1 MLALNIEDKIFK
13 RMKLNKEKLISY
25 GFIKKDK
32 GYQYSKNFMKNTF
45 RADIYIDLNGNVQ
58 GKVYDLDIEEEYT
71 NFRVEDSVGEFVN
84 TVKEEYIEILK
95 DIANHCF
102 EKEYF
107 IYEQSNRIAK
117 LIKETYQVEPE
128 FLWEK
133 FPNYG
138 VFRNV
143 RSQKWFSAIMNIDK
157 SKIIPKE
164 KGEIEILN
172 VKLDDEVSTYL
183 KQKGIYPAYHFS
195 KKSWVSIIL
204 DDTLSDTEIMHLI
217 NTSYE
222 ASNVKGEWIVPA
234 NPKYYDVVHAF
245 DDTDTITWKQSNH
258 IQKGDIVYLYVAQPY
273 SAILFK
279 CMAVETDIPYTY
291 QDKNLS
297 ITQIM
302 KLKLLKRYNKEE
314 YPFETLKRY
323 GVNAIR
329 GPRSITSKLS
339 KELNKK

>member
-1 MLALNIEDKIFK
+1 MNIEEKIFK
-13 RMKLNKEKLISY
+13 RTKLNKEKLIPY
-25 GFIKKDK
+25 GFIKENE
-32 GYQYSKNFMKNTF
+32 GYHYSKNFMKDTF
-45 RADIYIDLNGNVQ
+45 RADIYIDLNGNIQ
-58 GKVYDLDIEEEYT
+58 GKVYDLDIKEEYT
-71 NFRVEDSVGEFVN
+71 NFRVEDSIGEFVN
-84 TVKEEYIEILK
+84 TVKEEYIKILK
-95 DIANHCF
+95 DIADHCF
-102 EKEYF
+102 EKQYF
-107 IYEQSNRIAK
+107 IYEQSNRITK
-117 LIKETYQVEPE
+117 LINETYHVEPE

-138 VFRNV
+138 VFRNT

-157 SKIIPKE
+157 SKIISKE
-164 KGEIEILN
+164 KGEIEVLN
-172 VKLDDEVSTYL
+172 VKLDDEVPTYL

-195 KKSWVSIIL
+195 KKNWVSIIL
-204 DDTLSDTEIMHLI
+204 DDTLSDTEIMKLI
-217 NTSYE
+217 NISYE
-222 ASNVKGEWIVPA
+222 SLNEKGEWIVPA

-245 DDTDTITWKQSNH
+245 DDTDIITWKQSNH

-291 QDKNLS
+291 QDENLS

-302 KLKLLKRYNKEE
+302 KLKLLKRYDKEE
-314 YPFETLKRY
+314 FSFETLKRY

-329 GPRSITSKLS
+329 GPRSVTSQLS

>member
-1 MLALNIEDKIFK
+1 MNIEEKIFR

-25 GFIKKDK
+25 GFIKEKE
-32 GYQYSKNFMKNTF
+32 GYYYSKKFMKDTF

-71 NFRVEDSVGEFVN
+71 NFRVEDSMGEFVN
-84 TVKEEYIEILK
+84 TIKEEYIKILK
-95 DIANHCF
+95 DIANNCF
-102 EKEYF
+102 EKDYF
-107 IYEQSNRIAK
+107 IYEQSNRITK
-117 LIKETYQVEPE
+117 LIKEIYQVEPE
-128 FLWEK
+128 FLWKK
-133 FPNYG
+133 FPNDG
-138 VFRNV
+138 VFRNA
-143 RSQKWFSAIMNIDK
+143 RSQKWFGIIMNIDK
-157 SKIIPKE
+157 SKIISKE
-164 KGEIEILN
+164 KGEVEVLN
-172 VKLDDEVSTYL
+172 VKLDDEVPKYL
-183 KQKGIYPAYHFS
+183 EQKGIYPAYHLS

-204 DDTLSDTEIMHLI
+204 DDTLSDEKIMKLVDI
-217 NTSYE
+217 SYG

-258 IQKGDIVYLYVAQPY
+258 IQKGDTVYLYVAQPY

-279 CMAVETDIPYTY
+279 CIAVETDIPYTY
-291 QDKNLS
+291 QDENLS

-302 KLKLLKRYNKEE
+302 KLKLLKRYDKEE
-314 YPFETLKRY
+314 FSFETLKKY

-329 GPRSITSKLS
+329 GPRSVTSKLS